1 MSSGVDLTQGE
12 LVMVLV
18 VKDVEKRREER
29 VKVVED
35 GELGDYFAKLLVKGV
50 LGELDLSHVDCNVV
64 SLAQNL

>member
-12 LVMVLV
+12 LIVVLV

-35 GELGDYFAKLLVKGV
+35 GELGDYFAKLLIKGV
-50 LGELDLSHVDCNVV
+50 LGELDLSHVDCNGV

>member
-1 MSSGVDLTQGE
+1 
-12 LVMVLV
+12 MVLV

-64 SLAQNL
+64 NSCTKPVIRAIKTYSS

>member
-1 MSSGVDLTQGE
+1 
-12 LVMVLV
+12 MVLV